1 MSKSCETKIPHQAV
15 VFQLT
20 AVTQRR
26 NNNKLYQET
35 DSIVQKITI
44 PQGQSERIDCRHI
57 ATQQV
62 KAEVSIDFKQHTLL
76 SSAHKH
82 EQRDSANKT
91 IVIVTDKYVSADNCP
106 IKVGIVPINWLPK
119 RYLLISQSAHCF
131 YQNTNT
137 NREKA

>member
-1 MSKSCETKIPHQAV
+1 MSDKG
-15 VFQLT
+15 
-20 AVTQRR
+20 R
-26 NNNKLYQET
+26 N
-35 DSIVQKITI
+35 
-44 PQGQSERIDCRHI
+44 R
-57 ATQQV
+57 ATQLV
-62 KAEVSIDFKQHTLL
+62 AVEASVDFTKHKMLL
-76 SSAHKH
+76 SAHKH